1 MLCWS
6 PIWTWVTNLVENE
19 SKQKDINRYNK
30 QQPQL
35 NNMDFFKQV
44 ITNPMFWGFLI
55 GFIFFAIAWWSW
67 LKTKLELRRLRIHL
81 TDKLELEADKLSHMK
96 GEIEGLKG
104 ENENLRMK
112 INAGRTMGNQEEA
125 ERNLEIYARAEK
137 IMMVNAPGFAPAW
150 ETAKENAITEIEAEE
165 QGKNAPKKIFKK
177 LFKGGA
183 SSNREVVDVL
193 PEKAA
198 TTTQSADSSSS

>member
-1 MLCWS
+1 
-6 PIWTWVTNLVENE
+6 
-19 SKQKDINRYNK
+19 
-30 QQPQL
+30 
-35 NNMDFFKQV
+35 MDFLKTV

-55 GFIFFAIAWWSW
+55 GFIFFSIAWWSW
-67 LKTKLELRRLRIHL
+67 LKTKLELRRLRNHL

-112 INAGRTMGNQEEA
+112 INAGRTMGNQEES

-137 IMMVNAPGFAPAW
+137 VMMVNAPGFAPAW
-150 ETAKENAITEIEAEE
+150 ETAKENAINEIELEE
-165 QGKNAPKKIFKK
+165 QGRNAPKKIFKK

-183 SSNREVVDVL
+183 GNREVVEVL
-193 PEKAA
+193 PQKSA
-198 TTTQSADSSSS
+198 TTYSESSDKTESSS